1 MHMHVTGPEELC
13 VLEVVVFKV
22 FQAVAHVR
30 FATEELFFPQHL
42 AVAPDPT
49 GARQALRQ
57 VAHAQLRPERTG
69 AQFRMR
75 QIQVVATFHDMV
87 GVFITNGEAQTI
99 RLAVMTDH
107 IQAAQLG
114 LFPAIFGKG
123 RQRKRMSGA
132 HDNAAITLVEP
143 LWLNTGL
150 PRSRLAAF
158 DAPFENTHG
167 VGHRSFVSGLLVHL
181 VACRRTAQ
189 MGQPGAADQQVR
201 RIRMVERRQDPQ
213 LLKQLR
219 IVVRLANATLLD
231 LVRQSRTR
239 LDCRQRQLANT
250 FDTLDLTYL
259 ITVDQTDP
267 ALTVAQFKLY

>member
-1 MHMHVTGPEELC
+1 MHVTRPEELR

-30 FATEELFFPQHL
+30 FATEELFLPQHL
-42 AVAPDPT
+42 AIAPDPT

-75 QIQVVATFHDMV
+75 QIQVVATLHDV
-87 GVFITNGEAQTI
+87 IGVFITDGEAQAI
-99 RLAVMTDH
+99 RLAIMTDH

-114 LFPAIFGKG
+114 LFPAVFGKG
-123 RQRKRMSGA
+123 RQRKRMSGT
-132 HDNAAITLVEP
+132 HDNAAVTLVEP
-143 LWLNTGL
+143 LGLNTGL
-150 PRSRLAAF
+150 PRRRLAAF
-158 DAPFENTHG
+158 DAPFEDTHG
-167 VGHRSFVSGLLVHL
+167 VGHRGFVAGLLVHL
-181 VACRRTAQ
+181 VACRCTAQ
-189 MGQPGAADQQVR
+189 MCQPGAADQQVR

-231 LVRQSRTR
+231 LMRQSRPC
-239 LDCRQRQLANT
+239 LDSHQRQLANT
-250 FDTLDLTYL
+250 FDTLDLTHL
-259 ITVDQTDP
+259 ITIDQPDP